1 MFFHFH
7 DYPIMYQCILNV
19 PLWNDWSKV
28 TYSQVYGSPVLKAFH
43 SKVSGG
49 FLWQDLQSSYSFGK
63 IQNVGHPELSKE
75 IVSQEKDF
83 IFQFHVYF
91 SASIYIYII
100 YIYIYIYIYKYY
112 IVHSI
117 YNTYIY
123 E

>member
-7 DYPIMYQCILNV
+7 DYPIMHQCILNV

-28 TYSQVYGSPVLKAFH
+28 TYSQVHGSPVFKAFH

-63 IQNVGHPELSKE
+63 IQNVGHPEISKE

-83 IFQFHVYF
+83 IFQFHIYF
-91 SASIYIYII
+91 SASIYIYIYIYNIYIYSNI
-100 YIYIYIYIYKYY
+100 YIYIYILYC
-112 IVHSI
+112 
-117 YNTYIY
+117 T
-123 E
+123 